1 MLECESDGGDVC
13 VWCRVLVESKADV
26 DKAATDRGFTPL
38 YTAAQLGQ
46 EATVRYGQCEITTLI
61 CMITNV

>member
-1 MLECESDGGDVC
+1 

-26 DKAATDRGFTPL
+26 DKATTDRGETPL
-38 YTAAQLGQ
+38 MAAAFGGQ